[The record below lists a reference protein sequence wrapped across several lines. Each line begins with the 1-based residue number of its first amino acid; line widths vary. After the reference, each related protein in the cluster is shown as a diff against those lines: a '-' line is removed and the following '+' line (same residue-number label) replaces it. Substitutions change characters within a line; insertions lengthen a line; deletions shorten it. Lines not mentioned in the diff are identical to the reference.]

1 MLPDTQFYSEN
12 DPEVFDIQT
21 KWIAADWVD
30 IDYVIHVGD
39 LVQHWDNRREWERAS
54 SSFSILEKKNIPY
67 GVVAGDHDNGI
78 WAKGETDYS
87 YYDEYFGYERFA
99 DTPWYGGSSSTQT
112 NHHSYHLFKSDET
125 PFVILYLSF
134 ENSRQIPLEW
144 ADSVLST
151 YADRPA
157 IVVTHSNIFSDGS
170 HSSMGGAIYNSVVK
184 NNKNVRLVVDG
195 HSIGPH
201 HDAVVRTKVQ
211 SRIVYEVHQNYQ
223 HLDPTG
229 GNGWLRLYTL
239 APNSKE
245 VSVRTYS
252 PYLNKSA
259 VGDSNE
265 FTLIYDSPFA
275 EPQ

>member
-1 MLPDTQFYSEN
+1 MRYTTRRQYLQTGVTVAGVLGAGCLNNESSRVYEDTPPETPFEQDSKITFAVLPDTQFYSEN

-125 PFVILYLSF
+125 PFIILYLSF
-134 ENSRQIPLEW
+134 ENSRQIP
-144 ADSVLST
+144 
-151 YADRPA
+151 
-157 IVVTHSNIFSDGS
+157 
-170 HSSMGGAIYNSVVK
+170 
-184 NNKNVRLVVDG
+184 
-195 HSIGPH
+195 
-201 HDAVVRTKVQ
+201 
-211 SRIVYEVHQNYQ
+211 
-223 HLDPTG
+223 
-229 GNGWLRLYTL
+229 
-239 APNSKE
+239 
-245 VSVRTYS
+245 
-252 PYLNKSA
+252 
-259 VGDSNE
+259 
-265 FTLIYDSPFA
+265 
-275 EPQ
+275 